1 MFNFAY
7 NTFEDRY
14 DETFLI
20 HYACTGDGLM
30 PG

>member
-7 NTFEDRY
+7 NTFEDKY

-20 HYACTGDGLM
+20 HSACTGDGLM
-30 PG
+30 L